1 MNNLLQQ
8 AVFYHQSKNYA
19 EAKKLY
25 KYLLKMDAGNFD
37 ALMLLGFLHAE
48 AGEVEDAITFLS
60 KAAKINDQSE
70 PLCFNLAVAYMSNGQ
85 YQNAERFFRRVLA
98 INPKNLKSIQELA
111 LVEARKGNLD
121 ASIAY
126 YEKAIQISPADAD
139 LYNDLALI
147 KKRQRDYSDAVLLF
161 KKSLELNPINA
172 NALNNLGNLYI
183 ETGELDKAHGM
194 FGAALDIGS
203 GVSASFIG
211 LGNIAEIRNQYDEAL
226 EFYDKS
232 LAVDGKSIVALT
244 NKAQILVRMGKHQE
258 ALAIFNEAYSL
269 DPDFKNLSGARI
281 GAQLQLC
288 DWKSISKQ
296 IDGLQQRISNGLTA
310 TDPFVELTVIDSLKL
325 QKKAAE
331 IYFND
336 QFSAIK
342 PLATKHERVSQK
354 IRVAYCSADFRNHPI
369 SFLTAELFE
378 IHNRGKFEFVGIS
391 FSDIKDEWQERIS
404 GAFDKFIDASQMS
417 DEEVIGFARGY
428 EIDIAIDLGGYTQKS
443 RFGLFAKR
451 LAPVQMS
458 YLGYLGTTG
467 SNCIDYIIA
476 DSEIIPAESQKFYS
490 EKVAY
495 LPSYQANDSH
505 RKVSDLKFSRQALGI
520 AEDAFVFC
528 CFNNNYKILP
538 DVFSSWMRILTKVE
552 KSVLFLYVDN
562 SIAQEN
568 LRKEAAARGVDPTRL
583 IFGERLSV
591 SDYLARYQVT
601 DLFLDTYPYNAG
613 TTASDALWAGIPVL
627 TRRGESFASRVASS
641 LLTAIGLPGL
651 ITKTMGEYEMLAT
664 SLGSDPDKLRAIKL
678 KLQENKSTTPLFNT
692 QQLAA
697 NLEKL
702 YEIAHQR
709 AISGQQP
716 ESIRVS

>member
-25 KYLLKMDAGNFD
+25 RYLLKMDAGNFD

-48 AGEVEDAITFLS
+48 TGEVEDAITCLS

-70 PLCFNLAVAYMSNGQ
+70 PLCFNLAVAYMSKGQ
-85 YQNAERFFRRVLA
+85 HQNAERFFRRVLA

-111 LVEARKGNLD
+111 LIEARKGNLD

-126 YEKAIQISPADAD
+126 YEKAIQISPSDAD
-139 LYNDLALI
+139 VYNDLALI
-147 KKRQRDYSDAVLLF
+147 KKRQKDYSAAIGLL
-161 KKSLELNPINA
+161 KKSLELNPRNA
-172 NALNNLGNLYI
+172 NAFNNLGNLYI
-183 ETGELDKAHGM
+183 ETGGLDEAHRM
-194 FGAALDIGS
+194 FCTAIDIGS
-203 GVSASFIG
+203 GAAASYIG

-226 EFYDKS
+226 ELYNNS
-232 LAVDGKSIVALT
+232 LAVDGKSIVGLT

-258 ALAIFNEAYSL
+258 ALAIFNEADAIDS
-269 DPDFKNLSGARI
+269 DFKNLCGARI

-296 IDGLQQRISNGLTA
+296 IDGLQKRISNGLTA

-336 QFSAIK
+336 QFALVK
-342 PLATKHERVSQK
+342 PLPAKQERVSQK
-354 IRVAYCSADFRNHPI
+354 IKVAYCSADFRTHPI
-369 SFLTAELFE
+369 AFLTVELFE
-378 IHNRGKFEFVGIS
+378 IHNREKFEFIGIS
-391 FSDIKDEWQERIS
+391 FSDVKDEWQERIS

-417 DEEVIGFARGY
+417 DEEVMDFARDQG
-428 EIDIAIDLGGYTQKS
+428 IDIAIDLGGYTQKA

-495 LPSYQANDSH
+495 LPSYQVNDSH
-505 RKVSDLKFSRQALGI
+505 RIASDVQFSRQALGI
-520 AEDAFVFC
+520 PEDAFVYC

-538 DVFSSWMRILTKVE
+538 EVFASWMRILTKVE

-562 SIAQEN
+562 SIAQQN
-568 LRKEAAARGVDPTRL
+568 LRKEAAARGVDPGRL

-591 SDYLARYQVT
+591 SDYLARYQVA

-613 TTASDALWAGIPVL
+613 TTASDALWVGVPVL

-641 LLTAIGLPGL
+641 LLTAVGLPEL
-651 ITKTMGEYEMLAT
+651 ITKTTSEYEALAT
-664 SLGSDPDKLRAIKL
+664 SLGCDADQLRAITL
-678 KLQENKSTTPLFNT
+678 KLQANKSITPLFNT
-692 QQLAA
+692 PKFAE